1 MVVDRKTGLTADMGV
16 TEEMMAQPDPR
27 VPLIDPENIP
37 EELQAELGPAFA
49 WSKRMWGTV
58 PRYLRMLAHAPVA
71 VEAWQLLDQKIRID
85 YLEKDRDYVKI
96 EELVIVKTAL
106 LTECNN

>member
-1 MVVDRKTGLTADMGV
+1 MSVDHNTGLTADMGV
-16 TEEMMAQPDPR
+16 SDEMMAHPDPR

-37 EELQAELGPAFA
+37 EELQAELGPAYA
-49 WSKRMWGTV
+49 WSKEMWGTV
-58 PRYLRMLAHAPVA
+58 PRYLRMLGHAPVT

-85 YLEKDRDYVKI
+85 YLESDRDYVKI

>member
-1 MVVDRKTGLTADMGV
+1 MNVDENTGLTAEMGV
-16 TEEMMAQPDPR
+16 SAEMMAHPDPR

-37 EELQAELGPAFA
+37 EELQAELGPAYA
-49 WSKRMWGTV
+49 WSTEMWGTV
-58 PRYLRMLAHAPVA
+58 PRYLRMLGHAPVA

-85 YLEKDRDYVKI
+85 YLDTDRDYVKI

>member
-1 MVVDRKTGLTADMGV
+1 MVFDHKTGLTADLGI
-16 TEEMMAQPDPR
+16 TDEMMAHPNPR
-27 VPLIDPENIP
+27 VPLLDPDNIP
-37 EELQAELGPAFA
+37 EDLQAELGPAFD
-49 WSKRMWGTV
+49 WSKQMWGAV
-58 PRYLRMLAHAPVA
+58 PRYLRMLGHAPVA

-85 YLEKDRDYVKI
+85 YLETDPDYVKI